1 MATTLSNIYSGT
13 QPTAFANKIGR
24 TQPLIGGSGR
34 PQRRLS
40 GTPTS
45 FNMRPRWS
53 RLPSA

>member
-34 PQRRLS
+34 PRRRLS